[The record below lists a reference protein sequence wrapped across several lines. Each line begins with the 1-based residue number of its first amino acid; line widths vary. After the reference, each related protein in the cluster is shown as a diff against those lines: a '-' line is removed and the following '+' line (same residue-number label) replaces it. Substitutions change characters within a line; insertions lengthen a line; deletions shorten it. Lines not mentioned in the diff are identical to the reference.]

1 MKSMN
6 IQLNKKYSDFILNC
20 NFSINKKITGIFG
33 PSGSGKSTILNCISG
48 FTKPEAGYISFKNK
62 ILYDSNN
69 EIYLNPEKRN
79 IGYVTQKSNLFPSM
93 NVLDNIK
100 YGYQDNYEIE
110 VNDIIN
116 TMNIQDLLIRFPS
129 ELSGG
134 QAQKISISRALAS
147 NPDILLMDEPL
158 SELDTQSKLMILNYL
173 KKINIRYKIPIIYV
187 SHDISEMIALCD
199 DVYMI
204 EEGTLKTKI
213 TSSELSFQSNINTDF
228 QNIYLLEGNDSKEL
242 LINGIKI
249 KVNETVNKTQVI
261 MMLSSSAIMISNEKS
276 IFDVADNTLIGVL
289 KKIKNSES
297 IIRLFCDVGFEI
309 VLDISKDYFDKL
321 NLKLNDK
328 IYVIFK
334 SINVNISLS

>member
-6 IQLNKKYSDFILNC
+6 IQLNKKYNDFILNC
-20 NFSINKKITGIFG
+20 DFSINKKITGIFG

-48 FTKPEAGYISFKNK
+48 FTKPESGHISIKNK

-100 YGYQDNYEIE
+100 YGYQDNCEIE

-116 TMNIQDLLIRFPS
+116 TMNVQDLLTRFPN

-173 KKINIRYKIPIIYV
+173 KKINKRYKIPIIYV

-204 EEGTLKTKI
+204 EEGNIKTKI

-249 KVNETVNKTQVI
+249 KVNEIVKKTQVI
-261 MMLSSSAIMISNEKS
+261 MMLSSSTIMISNEKL
-276 IFDVADNTLIGVL
+276 IFDVADNTLTGVL
-289 KKIKNSES
+289 TKIKNSES

-321 NLKLNDK
+321 NLKLNDR

>member
-6 IQLNKKYSDFILNC
+6 IQLNKKYNDFILNC
-20 NFSINKKITGIFG
+20 DFSINKKITGIFG

-48 FTKPEAGYISFKNK
+48 FTKPESGHISIKNK

-100 YGYQDNYEIE
+100 YGYQDNYEVE

-116 TMNIQDLLIRFPS
+116 TMNIQDLLTRFPN

-173 KKINIRYKIPIIYV
+173 KKINKRYKIPIIYV

-204 EEGTLKTKI
+204 EEGNIKTKI

-249 KVNETVNKTQVI
+249 KVNETVKKTQVI

-276 IFDVADNTLIGVL
+276 IFDVADNTLEGVL
-289 KKIKNSES
+289 SKTKNSES

-334 SINVNISLS
+334 SINVNVSLS

>member
-6 IQLNKKYSDFILNC
+6 IQLNKKYNDFILNC
-20 NFSINKKITGIFG
+20 DFSINKKITGIFG

-48 FTKPEAGYISFKNK
+48 FTKPESGHISIKNK

-100 YGYQDNYEIE
+100 YGYQDNCEIE

-116 TMNIQDLLIRFPS
+116 TMNVQDLLTRFPN

-173 KKINIRYKIPIIYV
+173 KKINKRYKIPIIYV

-204 EEGTLKTKI
+204 EEGNIKTKI

-249 KVNETVNKTQVI
+249 KVNEIVKKTQVI
-261 MMLSSSAIMISNEKS
+261 MMLSSSTIMISNEKL

-289 KKIKNSES
+289 TKIKNSES

-321 NLKLNDK
+321 NLKLNDR

>member
-20 NFSINKKITGIFG
+20 DFSINEKITGIFG

-48 FTKPEAGYISFKNK
+48 FTKPEFGHISIKNK

-69 EIYLNPEKRN
+69 GIYLNPEKRN

-100 YGYQDNYEIE
+100 YGYQDNCEIE

-116 TMNIQDLLIRFPS
+116 TMNIQDLLTRFPN

-147 NPDILLMDEPL
+147 KPDILLMDEPL

-173 KKINIRYKIPIIYV
+173 KKINKRFKIPIIYV

-199 DVYMI
+199 DVYVI
-204 EEGTLKTKI
+204 EEGNIKTKI

-249 KVNETVNKTQVI
+249 KVNEIVKKTQVT
-261 MMLSSSAIMISNEKS
+261 MMLSSSSIMVSSEKS

-289 KKIKNSES
+289 IKIKNSES

-334 SINVNISLS
+334 SINVNISLN